1 MRPAVLLGGMLH
13 PGGLVL
19 ETVIGPVCLNIE
31 RAGDAAAFEVAE
43 IFLNRVIAPDRLVR
57 TKKAR
62 LHRTHQPG
70 QVGLAPDMMVP
81 IDDVRHATLLC
92 PSASTCATIDALDPP
107 STRSSTKRSIATSA
121 SVWGRKPGPAASG
134 VSQLTRHARRDSLAA
149 ASRSASGSPRSRPSE

>member
-1 MRPAVLLGGMLH
+1 MRPAVLLGRLLH

-19 ETVIGPVCLNIE
+19 VAVIGPVGLDID

-43 IFLNRVIAPDRLVR
+43 IFLYRVIAPDRLVR
-57 TKKAR
+57 TEDAR

-81 IDDVRHATLLC
+81 IDDVGHATLLC

-107 STRSSTKRSIATSA
+107 STSSSTTPST
-121 SVWGRKPGPAASG
+121 PPTPPLPA
-134 VSQLTRHARRDSLAA
+134 
-149 ASRSASGSPRSRPSE
+149 